1 MKPSKD
7 EDDEYDEFEYNDNAS
22 FPPPPIHITEPD
34 TDEYKVFDADDG
46 FQIGGLKEK
55 KNKKTVVCTTE
66 GRDLRTRKVL
76 YWRRI
81 NFKAKSLLKRYVRYH
96 MWYHMLSKGLDR
108 RPLSYVP

>member
-1 MKPSKD
+1 MVFKPSKD
-7 EDDEYDEFEYNDNAS
+7 EEDEYDEFEYNDNAS

-66 GRDLRTRKVL
+66 GRDLRTQIFLHR
-76 YWRRI
+76 
-81 NFKAKSLLKRYVRYH
+81 SLQ
-96 MWYHMLSKGLDR
+96 SGLGR
-108 RPLSYVP
+108 SLEEYQL